1 MRNALLALIT
11 TLLLVLGSAPASA
24 AAPGEQLNTLTD
36 QEVADGWIL
45 LFDGETLFGWEPNS
59 DANWAVKDGTITV
72 SSGEKGLLCTTNR
85 FADYEFS
92 VEFQAASGT
101 NSGVFLRTPQNP
113 ADPTKDCYE
122 LNIAPSDNP
131 FPTGSLVGRAKFA
144 GADHS
149 EGWHRFDVKCLGP
162 QVTVSLDGKKIL
174 EYTDPEPL
182 KIGHIGLQLNSGAVS
197 FRNVKLKPLSLESI
211 FNGRDLTGWKATGAS
226 RWTVTDKGELNV
238 KDGRGSLESEG
249 SWGDFILQCEVY
261 SNGKGLNSGI
271 FFRNIPGSDT
281 QGYESQI
288 HNGYKEDDR
297 TQPVDFGTGGIY
309 RRVPARKVVADD
321 FTWFTKTLLVD
332 GPHVAVWVNG
342 IQVTDWTD
350 TREPNENPRRG
361 LRTEA
366 GTLVLQG
373 HDPTTDLNFRNFRI
387 TELPE

>member
-1 MRNALLALIT
+1 MRYAVLALIT
-11 TLLLVLGSAPASA
+11 ISLLLVGSAPSSA
-24 AAPGEQLNTLTD
+24 AAPNETPNTLTD
-36 QEVADGWIL
+36 QEAADGWIL

-59 DANWAVKDGTITV
+59 DANWAVKDGAITV
-72 SSGEKGLLCTTNR
+72 SSGEKGLLCTTSR

-92 VEFQAASGT
+92 AEFQAASGT
-101 NSGVFLRTPQNP
+101 NSGVFLRTPRKP

-122 LNIAPSDNP
+122 LNIAPPDNP
-131 FPTGSLVGRAKFA
+131 FPTGSLVGRAKYA
-144 GADHS
+144 GAEPS
-149 EGWHRFDVKCLGP
+149 EGWHRFDVTCRGA
-162 QVTVSLDGKKIL
+162 QVIVKLDGKQVL

-197 FRNVKLKPLSLESI
+197 FRNVKLKPLSLKSI
-211 FNGRDLTGWKATGAS
+211 FNGRDLTGWKASGVS
-226 RWTVTDKGELNV
+226 RWTVNDQGELNV

-249 SWGDFILQCEVY
+249 TWGDFVLQCQVY

-297 TQPVDFGTGGIY
+297 TQPADFGTGGIY

-350 TREPNENPRRG
+350 TRKPDENPRRG